1 MALAQRLST
10 VWWALSADPLAL
22 VPPACSALLAVA
34 ATLTCLG
41 HPSAASTQPRD
52 GPGRRGAG
60 EHAGLMR
67 RPAKAEVFSAPV
79 RFPLLWGRDPVSVF
93 LTFLPILPP
102 KRRFSEGRE
111 GLCSS
116 CEMRGAALTL
126 SAC

>member
-10 VWWALSADPLAL
+10 VWRALSADPLAL
-22 VPPACSALLAVA
+22 FAPACGALLAVA
-34 ATLTCLG
+34 ATLTRLG

-52 GPGRRGAG
+52 GPGGWGAG

-79 RFPLLWGRDPVSVF
+79 RFPLLWGRAPGSGF

-102 KRRFSEGRE
+102 QHRFSEGRE
-111 GLCSS
+111 GRCSS
-116 CEMRGAALTL
+116 SEMREAALTL